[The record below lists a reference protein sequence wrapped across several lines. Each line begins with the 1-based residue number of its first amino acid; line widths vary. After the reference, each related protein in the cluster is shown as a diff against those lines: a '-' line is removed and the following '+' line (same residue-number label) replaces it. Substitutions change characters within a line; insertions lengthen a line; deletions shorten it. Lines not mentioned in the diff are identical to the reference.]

1 MKVVDSAALKMVE
14 EVQRQF
20 NTIPGLMDGTAKPDY
35 ATCVK
40 ISTDA
45 SIKELI
51 PPGAP
56 VMLYTPDCRNF
67 LWQFVTQGNGCSL
80 SQIAIS
86 SSNTDCAWD
95 NANKYIEVGA
105 SDHAR
110 SLGPKGSN
118 PHKAAV
124 IGDTNGDPLKD
135 MSGPSLNIL
144 IKLMAVESLVF
155 APFFAT
161 HGGLQ
166 FKIF

>member
-51 PPGAP
+51 PSGAP

-67 LWQFVTQGNGCSL
+67 LWRGNS
-80 SQIAIS
+80 IS
-86 SSNTDCAWD
+86 GSCW
-95 NANKYIEVGA
+95 VGA

-124 IGDTNGDPLKD
+124 IGDTIGDPLKD